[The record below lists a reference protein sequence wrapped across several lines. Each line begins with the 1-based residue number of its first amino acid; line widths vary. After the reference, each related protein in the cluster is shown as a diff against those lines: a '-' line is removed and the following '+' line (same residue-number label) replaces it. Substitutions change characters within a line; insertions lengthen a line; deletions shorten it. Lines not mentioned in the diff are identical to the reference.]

1 MIPESTKSISSVSM
15 EKQKSKTYYM
25 NEKKYEVRGDIDGL
39 QAMEQAIYKILQT
52 ERYKYIIYDWD
63 YGVEL
68 EDLIGKNYSYVIP
81 EVERRIREALLVD
94 NRITSVANFSFNS
107 EKETLLVNF
116 TVTTDY
122 GVIEVEKEVNVDV

>member
-25 NEKKYEVRGDIDGL
+25 NEKKSEVRGDIDGL

-68 EDLIGKNYSYVIP
+68 EDLISKNYSYVIP

>member
-1 MIPESTKSISSVSM
+1 MIPESTQIISSVSM

-25 NEKKYEVRGDIDGL
+25 NEKKSEVRGDIDGL
-39 QAMEQAIYKILQT
+39 DAMEQAIYKILQT
-52 ERYKYIIYDWD
+52 ERYKYLIYDWD

-81 EVERRIREALLVD
+81 EVERRIKEALLVD
-94 NRITSVANFSFNS
+94 NRITSVTNFSFESNKG
-107 EKETLLVNF
+107 ELLVNF

-122 GVIEVEKEVNVDV
+122 GVIEVEKRVNIDV